1 MKSKKQEISTQEN
14 SMQEILQEFIDSQAI
29 LKGHFILSS
38 GLHSDTYMQCAR
50 VLMNATRAE
59 KLCKLLA
66 KKIIQQLGKNPADI
80 VVSPAMGGVII
91 GYELA
96 RQLNI
101 PAIFCERVNGKFE
114 LRRGFEINP
123 NSRILVVEDV
133 ITTGKSSLETF
144 ELVKSFKGNIIGEA
158 CLVDR
163 SNDEKL
169 EEKLQT
175 PVFSLL
181 KIAVKT
187 FDENNIPSE
196 LSNIPALKPGSRFL
210 KL

>member
-1 MKSKKQEISTQEN
+1 MKFKE
-14 SMQEILQEFIDSQAI
+14 QEILQEFIDSKAI

-50 VLMNATRAE
+50 VLMNPQISE
-59 KLCKLLA
+59 KLCFQLA
-66 KKIIQQLGKNPADI
+66 KKIIDKFGENPADL

-96 RQLNI
+96 RQLKI

-114 LRRGFEINP
+114 LRRGFEISNQA
-123 NSRILVVEDV
+123 RILIVEDV

-144 ELVKSFKGNIIGEA
+144 ELVKNLNGKIIGEA

-163 SNDEKL
+163 SNDEL
-169 EEKLQT
+169 LTQKLQ
-175 PVFSLL
+175 VEVISLL
-181 KIAVKT
+181 KINVKT
-187 FDENNIPSE
+187 FDENNIPIE
-196 LSNIPALKPGSRFL
+196 LQTIPAVKPGSRFL

>member
-1 MKSKKQEISTQEN
+1 MESKRQEIFTQEV
-14 SMQEILQEFIDSQAI
+14 SSQEIFQEFIDSKAI

-38 GLHSDTYMQCAR
+38 GLHSDTYLQCAR
-50 VLMNATRAE
+50 VLMNPNRAE

-66 KKIIQQLGKNPADI
+66 LKIKKQLGDNPADL

-96 RQLNI
+96 RQLNL

-114 LRRGFEINP
+114 LRRGFEINA
-123 NSRILVVEDV
+123 NARILIVEDV

-144 ELVKSFKGNIIGEA
+144 ELVKNLNGNIVGEA

-163 SNDEKL
+163 SNDENL
-169 EEKLQT
+169 EKKLQT
-175 PVFSLL
+175 SVFSLL

-187 FDENNIPSE
+187 FDENNIPEE
-196 LSNIPALKPGSRFL
+196 LIKIKALKPGSRFL

>member
-1 MKSKKQEISTQEN
+1 MKFKE
-14 SMQEILQEFIDSQAI
+14 QEILQEFIESKAI

-50 VLMNATRAE
+50 VLMNPQISE
-59 KLCKLLA
+59 KLCFQLA
-66 KKIIQQLGKNPADI
+66 KKIIDKFGENPADL

-96 RQLNI
+96 RQLKI

-114 LRRGFEINP
+114 LRRGFEISNQA
-123 NSRILVVEDV
+123 RILIVEDV

-144 ELVKSFKGNIIGEA
+144 ELVKNLNGKIIGEA

-163 SNDEKL
+163 SNDEL
-169 EEKLQT
+169 LTQKLQ
-175 PVFSLL
+175 VEVISLL
-181 KIAVKT
+181 KINVKT
-187 FDENNIPSE
+187 FNENNIPAE
-196 LSNIPALKPGSRFL
+196 LQAIPAVKPGSRFL

>member
-1 MKSKKQEISTQEN
+1 MKSKKQEISAQEN

-50 VLMNATRAE
+50 VLMNPNRAE

-66 KKIIQQLGKNPADI
+66 KKIIQQLGENPADI
-80 VVSPAMGGVII
+80 IVSPAMGGVII

-96 RQLNI
+96 RQLNL

-114 LRRGFEINP
+114 LRRGFDIKP

-169 EEKLQT
+169 AEKLQT

-196 LSNIPALKPGSRFL
+196 LSSILAVKPGSRFL

>member
-1 MKSKKQEISTQEN
+1 MKFKE
-14 SMQEILQEFIDSQAI
+14 QEILQEFIDSKAI

-50 VLMNATRAE
+50 VLMNPQISE
-59 KLCKLLA
+59 KICFQLA
-66 KKIIQQLGKNPADI
+66 KKIIDKFGENPADL

-96 RQLNI
+96 RQLKI

-114 LRRGFEINP
+114 LRRGFEISNQA
-123 NSRILVVEDV
+123 RILIVEDV

-144 ELVKSFKGNIIGEA
+144 ELVKNLNGKIIGEA
-158 CLVDR
+158 CLVDL
-163 SNDEKL
+163 SNDEL
-169 EEKLQT
+169 LTQKLQ
-175 PVFSLL
+175 VEVISLL
-181 KIAVKT
+181 KINVKT
-187 FDENNIPSE
+187 FDENNIPIE
-196 LSNIPALKPGSRFL
+196 LQTIPAVKPGSRFL

>member
-1 MKSKKQEISTQEN
+1 MKFKE
-14 SMQEILQEFIDSQAI
+14 QEILQEFIDSKAI

-50 VLMNATRAE
+50 VLMNPQISE
-59 KLCKLLA
+59 KICFQLA
-66 KKIIQQLGKNPADI
+66 KKIIDKFGENPADL

-96 RQLNI
+96 RQLKI

-114 LRRGFEINP
+114 LRRGFEISNQA
-123 NSRILVVEDV
+123 RILIVEDV

-144 ELVKSFKGNIIGEA
+144 ELVKNLNGKIIGEA

-163 SNDEKL
+163 SNDEL
-169 EEKLQT
+169 LTQKLQ
-175 PVFSLL
+175 VEVISLL
-181 KIAVKT
+181 KINVKT
-187 FDENNIPSE
+187 FDENNIPIE
-196 LSNIPALKPGSRFL
+196 LQTIPAVKPGSRFL

>member
-1 MKSKKQEISTQEN
+1 MKSKKQEISAQEN

-50 VLMNATRAE
+50 VLMNPQISE
-59 KLCKLLA
+59 KLCFQLA
-66 KKIIQQLGKNPADI
+66 KKIIDKFGENPVDL

-96 RQLNI
+96 RQLKI

-114 LRRGFEINP
+114 LRRGFEISNQA
-123 NSRILVVEDV
+123 RILIVEDV

-144 ELVKSFKGNIIGEA
+144 ELVKNLNGKIIGEA

-163 SNDEKL
+163 SNDEL
-169 EEKLQT
+169 LAQKLQ
-175 PVFSLL
+175 VEVISLL
-181 KIAVKT
+181 KINVKT
-187 FDENNIPSE
+187 FDENNIPAE
-196 LSNIPALKPGSRFL
+196 LQAIPAVKPGSRFL

>member
-1 MKSKKQEISTQEN
+1 MKFKE
-14 SMQEILQEFIDSQAI
+14 QEILQEFIDSQAI

-50 VLMNATRAE
+50 VLMDPARSE
-59 KLCKLLA
+59 RLCKMLA
-66 KKIIQQLGKNPADI
+66 LKINHELGENSIDL

-96 RQLNI
+96 RQLKV

-114 LRRGFEINP
+114 LRRGFEIQE
-123 NSRILVVEDV
+123 NSRILIVEDV

-144 ELVKSFKGNIIGEA
+144 DLVKNFKGKIIGEA

-163 SNDEKL
+163 SNDNDLEK
-169 EEKLQT
+169 KLQT
-175 PVFSLL
+175 AVISLL
-181 KIAVKT
+181 KIDVKT
-187 FDENNIPSE
+187 FDENSVPSE
-196 LSNIPALKPGSRFL
+196 LKQLPATKPGSRFL

>member
-1 MKSKKQEISTQEN
+1 MKFKE
-14 SMQEILQEFIDSQAI
+14 QEILQEFIESKAI

-50 VLMNATRAE
+50 VLMNPQISE
-59 KLCKLLA
+59 KLCFQLA
-66 KKIIQQLGKNPADI
+66 KKIIDKFGENPADL

-96 RQLNI
+96 RQLKI

-114 LRRGFEINP
+114 LRRGFEISNQA
-123 NSRILVVEDV
+123 RILIVEDV

-144 ELVKSFKGNIIGEA
+144 ELVKNLNGKIIGEA

-163 SNDEKL
+163 SNDEL
-169 EEKLQT
+169 LPQKLQ
-175 PVFSLL
+175 VEVISLL
-181 KIAVKT
+181 KIKVKT
-187 FDENNIPSE
+187 FDENNIPVE
-196 LSNIPALKPGSRFL
+196 LQSIPAVKPGSRFL